1 MATVD
6 TKPTLT
12 DGGAEQLTWLAR
24 MRAQQPHGADAN
36 GGHHVFRYAEA
47 QQVLSD
53 PRFSSNLGRVMPFL
67 DPEKLAAN
75 LIWTDP
81 PRHRSLRGLVN
92 QAFTPKTV
100 ARLRPRIADIATE
113 LITGLPDGEFD
124 GEFDVVDALA
134 YPLPVTVIA
143 ELLGVSPAD
152 RAFFKDCTDRTLGLR
167 VDPALP
173 PERMGQIVTDA
184 TKDLDTYLLAEV
196 RNRRQHPSD
205 DLLSDLVA
213 AELDGE
219 RLSDTEIAALAATLL
234 TAGYVTT
241 TLLLGNVLLCL
252 RDNPDVEQRLRA
264 DRSLVPG
271 AIEEVLRCRPPLPQA
286 YRIATEDVPI
296 AGELVPAG
304 AFVMISMLS
313 AHHDERQFDDPGRFD
328 PHRDPNKHLAF
339 GHGIHFC
346 LGAPLARLEVSIAL
360 NRLFDELTELHV
372 GDDITFHDTDFF
384 GAKHLTVSARR

>member
-1 MATVD
+1 MTTTD

-24 MRAQQPHGADAN
+24 MRAERPHWVDAN
-36 GGHHVFRYAEA
+36 GVHHVFRYADV

-53 PRFSSNLGRVMPFL
+53 RRFSSNLGRVMPFL

-75 LIWTDP
+75 LVWTDP

-100 ARLRPRIADIATE
+100 AGLRPRVADIAAE

-124 GEFDVVDALA
+124 IVDALA

-143 ELLGVSPAD
+143 ELLGVSPTD
-152 RAFFKDCTDRTLGLR
+152 RTFFKDCTDRSLGLR
-167 VDPALP
+167 VDPALS
-173 PERMGQIVTDA
+173 PEQMGQTVTDA
-184 TKDLDTYLLAEV
+184 TKDLDAYLLAEV
-196 RNRRQHPSD
+196 RNRREHPSD

-219 RLSDTEIAALAATLL
+219 RLSDTEIAALASTLL

-252 RDNPDVEQRLRA
+252 RDNPDVERRLHA

-286 YRIATEDVPI
+286 YRIANEDVPV
-296 AGELVPAG
+296 AGEVVPAN

-313 AHHDERQFDDPGRFD
+313 AHHDERRFSDPDRFD

-372 GDDITFHDTDFF
+372 GDDITFHDTEFF
-384 GAKHLTVSARR
+384 GAKHMTVSARR

>member
-1 MATVD
+1 MTTVD

-24 MRAQQPHGADAN
+24 MRAERPHWADAN
-36 GGHHVFRYAEA
+36 GGHHVFRYADV

-53 PRFSSNLGRVMPFL
+53 PRFSSNLGRLMPFL

-75 LIWTDP
+75 LVWTDP
-81 PRHRSLRGLVN
+81 PTHRPLRGLVN

-100 ARLRPRIADIATE
+100 ARLRPRIADIAAE

-124 GEFDVVDALA
+124 IVDAVA

-152 RAFFKDCTDRTLGLR
+152 RAFFKDCTDRSLGLR
-167 VDPALP
+167 LDPALP
-173 PERMGQIVTDA
+173 PEELGQIVTDA
-184 TKDLDTYLLAEV
+184 TKDLDAYLLAEV
-196 RNRRQHPSD
+196 RNRREHPSG

-219 RLSDTEIAALAATLL
+219 RLSDTKVAALASTLL

-252 RDNPDVEQRLRA
+252 RDNPGVEQRLRA
-264 DRSLVPG
+264 DRSLLPG
-271 AIEEVLRCRPPLPQA
+271 AIEEVLRCRPPVPQA
-286 YRIATEDVPI
+286 YRIANEDVPV
-296 AGELVPAG
+296 AGAVVPAN
-304 AFVMISMLS
+304 AFVTISMLS
-313 AHHDERQFDDPGRFD
+313 ANHDERQFSHPDRFD

-346 LGAPLARLEVSIAL
+346 LGAPLARLEVGIAL

-372 GDDITFHDTDFF
+372 GDDITFHDTDFY
-384 GAKHLTVSARR
+384 GAKHMTVTARR

>member
-1 MATVD
+1 MTTVD
-6 TKPTLT
+6 TKPTLA

-24 MRAQQPHGADAN
+24 MRAERPHWVDEN
-36 GGHHVFRYAEA
+36 GGHHVFRYADV

-53 PRFSSNLGRVMPFL
+53 RRFSSNLGRVMPFL
-67 DPEKLAAN
+67 DPEKVAAN

-81 PRHRSLRGLVN
+81 PRHRQLRGLVS

-100 ARLRPRIADIATE
+100 ERLRPRVADIAAE
-113 LITGLPDGEFD
+113 LITGLPNGESD
-124 GEFDVVDALA
+124 IVDAVA

-152 RAFFKDCTDRTLGLR
+152 RAFFKDSTDRSLGLR

-173 PERMGQIVTDA
+173 PEEMGQIVADA
-184 TKDLDTYLLAEV
+184 TKDLDAYLLAEV
-196 RNRRQHPSD
+196 RQRREHPSD
-205 DLLSDLVA
+205 DLLSGLVA

-219 RLSDTEIAALAATLL
+219 RLSDTDVVAFASTLL

-252 RDNPDVEQRLRA
+252 RDNPGMEQRLRA
-264 DRSLVPG
+264 DRSLLAG
-271 AIEEVLRCRPPLPQA
+271 AIEEVLRCRPPVPQA
-286 YRIATEDVPI
+286 YRIAIEDVPV
-296 AGELVPAG
+296 AGEVVPANG
-304 AFVMISMLS
+304 FVTVSVLS
-313 AHHDERQFDDPGRFD
+313 ANHDERQFGDPDRFD
-328 PHRDPNKHLAF
+328 PYRDPNRHLTF

-346 LGAPLARLEVSIAL
+346 LGAPLARLEAGIAI

-372 GDDITFHDTDFF
+372 GDDITFHDADFH
-384 GAKHLTVSARR
+384 GAKHMTVTARR

>member
-6 TKPTLT
+6 TKPTLA
-12 DGGAEQLTWLAR
+12 DGGAEQLRWLAR
-24 MRAQQPHGADAN
+24 MRAERPHWADAD
-36 GGHHVFRYAEA
+36 GGHHVFRYADV

-53 PRFSSNLGRVMPFL
+53 RRFSSNLGRVMPFL
-67 DPEKLAAN
+67 DPEKVAAN

-81 PRHRSLRGLVN
+81 PRHRQLRGLVS

-100 ARLRPRIADIATE
+100 ARLRPRIADIAAE

-124 GEFDVVDALA
+124 IVDAVA

-152 RAFFKDCTDRTLGLR
+152 RAFFKDCTDRSLGLR
-167 VDPALP
+167 VDPALS
-173 PERMGQIVTDA
+173 PEEMGRIVAEA
-184 TKDLDTYLLAEV
+184 TKDLDAYLRAEV
-196 RNRRQHPSD
+196 RRRRERPCD
-205 DLLSDLVA
+205 DLLSGLVA

-219 RLSDTEIAALAATLL
+219 RLSGTKVAALASTLL

-241 TLLLGNVLLCL
+241 TLLLGNILLCL
-252 RDNPDVEQRLRA
+252 RDHPGAEQRLRA

-271 AIEEVLRCRPPLPQA
+271 AIEEVLRCRPPVPQA
-286 YRIATEDVPI
+286 YRIANEEVPL
-296 AGELVPAG
+296 AGTVVPAG
-304 AFVMISMLS
+304 GLVTVSILS
-313 AHHDERQFDDPGRFD
+313 ANHDERQFADADRFD

-346 LGAPLARLEVSIAL
+346 LGAPLARLEAGIAL
-360 NRLFDELTELHV
+360 NRLFDELAELRV
-372 GDDITFHDTDFF
+372 GDDITFHDADFY
-384 GAKHLTVSARR
+384 GAKHMTVSARR

>member
-1 MATVD
+1 MTTMD

-24 MRAQQPHGADAN
+24 MRAQRPHWVDAG
-36 GGHHVFRYAEA
+36 GGHHVFRYADA

-75 LIWTDP
+75 LVWTDP

-92 QAFTPKTV
+92 QAFTPTTV
-100 ARLRPRIADIATE
+100 ARLRPRIADIAAE
-113 LITGLPDGEFD
+113 LITGLPD

-152 RAFFKDCTDRTLGLR
+152 RAFFRDCTDRTLGLR
-167 VDPALP
+167 VDPALT
-173 PERMGQIVTDA
+173 PEQMGQLVTDA
-184 TKDLDTYLLAEV
+184 TQDLDAYLLAEV
-196 RNRRQHPSD
+196 RHRRQRPSG

-252 RDNPDVEQRLRA
+252 RDNPGVERRLRA

-286 YRIATEDVPI
+286 YRIANEDVPV
-296 AGELVPAG
+296 AGEVVPAN
-304 AFVMISMLS
+304 AFVTISMLS
-313 AHHDERQFDDPGRFD
+313 ANHDELRFSDPDRFD

-372 GDDITFHDTDFF
+372 GDDITFHDTDFY
-384 GAKHLTVSARR
+384 GPRRMTVSARY

>member
-1 MATVD
+1 V
-6 TKPTLT
+6 
-12 DGGAEQLTWLAR
+12 
-24 MRAQQPHGADAN
+24 
-36 GGHHVFRYAEA
+36 
-47 QQVLSD
+47 S
-53 PRFSSNLGRVMPFL
+53 
-67 DPEKLAAN
+67 
-75 LIWTDP
+75 
-81 PRHRSLRGLVN
+81 

-100 ARLRPRIADIATE
+100 ARLRPRVADIAAE

-124 GEFDVVDALA
+124 IVDAVA

-152 RAFFKDCTDRTLGLR
+152 RAFFKDCTDRRLGLR

-173 PERMGQIVTDA
+173 PEEMGQIVADA
-184 TKDLDTYLLAEV
+184 TKDFDAYLLAEV
-196 RNRRQHPSD
+196 RRRRERPSD
-205 DLLSDLVA
+205 DLLSGLVA

-219 RLSDTEIAALAATLL
+219 RLSDTDVVVLASTLL

-252 RDNPDVEQRLRA
+252 RDNPGVEQRLRA

-271 AIEEVLRCRPPLPQA
+271 AIEEVLRCWPPVPQA
-286 YRIATEDVPI
+286 YRIATEDVPV
-296 AGELVPAG
+296 AGEVVPANG
-304 AFVMISMLS
+304 FVTISTLS
-313 AHHDERQFDDPGRFD
+313 ANHDDRQFPDPDRFD

-346 LGAPLARLEVSIAL
+346 LGAPLARLEVGIAL

-372 GDDITFHDTDFF
+372 GDDITFHDAEFY
-384 GAKHLTVSARR
+384 GAKRMTVSARR

>member
-1 MATVD
+1 MTTVD

-24 MRAQQPHGADAN
+24 MRAERPHWADAN
-36 GGHHVFRYAEA
+36 GGHHVFRYADV
-47 QQVLSD
+47 QQVLTD

-75 LIWTDP
+75 LVWTDP
-81 PRHRSLRGLVN
+81 PKHRSLRGLVN

-100 ARLRPRIADIATE
+100 SRLRPRVAAIAAE
-113 LITGLPDGEFD
+113 LITGLPD

-143 ELLGVSPAD
+143 ELLGLSPAD
-152 RAFFKDCTDRTLGLR
+152 RAFFKDCADRTLGLR
-167 VDPALP
+167 VDPALSA
-173 PERMGQIVTDA
+173 EQMGQIVTDA
-184 TKDLDTYLLAEV
+184 TKALDAYLLAEV
-196 RNRRQHPSD
+196 SNRREHPSD
-205 DLLSDLVA
+205 DLFSDLVA
-213 AELDGE
+213 AELDGQ
-219 RLSDTEIAALAATLL
+219 RLSDTEIAALASTLL

-252 RDNPDVEQRLRA
+252 RDNPGVEQRLRA

-286 YRIATEDVPI
+286 YRIANEDVPV
-296 AGELVPAG
+296 AGEVVPAN
-304 AFVMISMLS
+304 AFVTISMLS
-313 AHHDERQFDDPGRFD
+313 ANHDERRFPDPDRFD

-346 LGAPLARLEVSIAL
+346 LGAPLARLEVTVAL
-360 NRLFDELTELHV
+360 NRLFDELAELRV
-372 GDDITFHDTDFF
+372 TDDITFHDSDFY
-384 GAKHLTVSARR
+384 GAKHMTVSARR

>member
-1 MATVD
+1 
-6 TKPTLT
+6 
-12 DGGAEQLTWLAR
+12 
-24 MRAQQPHGADAN
+24 
-36 GGHHVFRYAEA
+36 
-47 QQVLSD
+47 
-53 PRFSSNLGRVMPFL
+53 MPFL

-81 PRHRSLRGLVN
+81 PKHRQLRGLVN

-100 ARLRPRIADIATE
+100 ARLRPRVADIAAE
-113 LITGLPDGEFD
+113 LITGLPNG
-124 GEFDVVDALA
+124 DVDIVDALA

-152 RAFFKDCTDRTLGLR
+152 RAFFKDCTDRSLGLR

-173 PERMGQIVTDA
+173 PEEMGQIVTDA
-184 TKDLDTYLLAEV
+184 TKDLDAYLLAEV
-196 RNRRQHPSD
+196 RNRREHQSG

-219 RLSDTEIAALAATLL
+219 RLSDTEIAALASTLL

-252 RDNPDVEQRLRA
+252 RDNPGVEQRLRA

-271 AIEEVLRCRPPLPQA
+271 AIEEVLRCRPPVPQA
-286 YRIATEDVPI
+286 YRIATEDVPV
-296 AGELVPAG
+296 AGEVVPANG
-304 AFVMISMLS
+304 FVTISVLS
-313 AHHDERQFDDPGRFD
+313 ANHDERQFEDPDRFD

-346 LGAPLARLEVSIAL
+346 LGAPLARLEVGIAL
-360 NRLFDELTELHV
+360 NRLFDELAELHV
-372 GDDITFHDTDFF
+372 GDDITFHDTDFY
-384 GAKHLTVSARR
+384 GAKHMTVSARR